1 MERDSGRHQF
11 ALAASLCI
19 CLAAGTVLAV
29 SRSCTS
35 GSVAESVQEESPER
49 ESGLASDLSRSTEL
63 ELSSLPLEDEATR
76 RLEDY
81 RNSGACALECAGY
94 LDLYGNAWGCL
105 VQGDGWVEILVIREA
120 AGESCS
126 VQTIRLEARP

>member
-19 CLAAGTVLAV
+19 CLAAGIALAA

-35 GSVAESVQEESPER
+35 DVGADPVQEEVSTSV
-49 ESGLASDLSRSTEL
+49 SGSASDLSRSTEL